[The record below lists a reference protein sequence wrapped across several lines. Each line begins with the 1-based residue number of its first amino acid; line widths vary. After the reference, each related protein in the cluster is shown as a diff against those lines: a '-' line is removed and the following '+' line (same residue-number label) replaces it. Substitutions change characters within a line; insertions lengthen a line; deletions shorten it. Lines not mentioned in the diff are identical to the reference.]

1 MITSAVT
8 TRQAALIVC
17 RDCHLLCRAAPET
30 DAKSPARCP
39 RCHARLRTR
48 KVNSLSRTWA
58 LSIAA
63 ALFYLPA
70 NLLPIT
76 QTVQMGASR
85 SDTIISGV
93 LYFIKTGMWG
103 IALII
108 FVASILIPLLK
119 LIIIFY
125 LLISVHRRSTWQPKD
140 RTRLYRAT
148 EAIGRW
154 SMVDIF
160 AVTILV
166 ALIKLGA
173 IAEANAGQGA
183 VFFAAV
189 VVTTML
195 AAMSFD
201 PRLIWDALESDD
213 A

>member
-1 MITSAVT
+1 MNVSAISSRKAAMIA
-8 TRQAALIVC
+8 C
-17 RDCHLLCRAAPET
+17 HDCHLLCRAPENPG
-30 DAKSPARCP
+30 AVPARCP
-39 RCHARLRTR
+39 RCHARLHTR
-48 KVNSLSRTWA
+48 KVNSISRTWA
-58 LSIAA
+58 FSIAA

-76 QTVQMGASR
+76 HTVQMGLPR

-119 LIIIFY
+119 LVVLFY
-125 LLISVHRRSTWQPKD
+125 LLISVHCRSSWRPRD
-140 RTRLYRAT
+140 RTRLFRIT

-166 ALIKLGA
+166 GLVKLGVV
-173 IAEANAGQGA
+173 AEADAGQGA
-183 VFFAAV
+183 LFFAAV
-189 VVTTML
+189 VITTML